1 MCLISPLKFAFPPFY
16 ILEDFVFLLQ
26 CLLIVCHLYP
36 YFCCILEGRI
46 GCLCHDFPM
55 LSIEITTLLSPSHPQ
70 LLMLNNFLSFSVNT
84 HKASSNLRPSGTL
97 PKPPCVHF
105 DGFSVHCHHLKN
117 KEGEFSLDPRSN
129 LNRAVGRDIN
139 PKMRVT
145 QTLSFCPMLSAS
157 KARHRVALVGSLLSS
172 HLLWRRRRTKQ
183 RHKSWK
189 ERCASQVDM
198 SLQQI
203 FQQECLL
210 VNVHAPK

>member
-1 MCLISPLKFAFPPFY
+1 MYDFIICLISPIKFAFPPFY

-46 GCLCHDFPM
+46 GCVCHDFPM
-55 LSIEITTLLSPSHPQ
+55 FNIEITTLLSPSHSQ

-129 LNRAVGRDIN
+129 LNRAVGRDID

-145 QTLSFCPMLSAS
+145 QNTKFLSHAQCKQSPSQGSTGRELALKPPFVEEKEN
-157 KARHRVALVGSLLSS
+157 KARTQGRKRKKVCKPGGHESPN
-172 HLLWRRRRTKQ
+172 
-183 RHKSWK
+183 KSFNK
-189 ERCASQVDM
+189 DAY
-198 SLQQI
+198 
-203 FQQECLL
+203 
-210 VNVHAPK
+210 